1 MISASAE
8 LASEARLVPLS
19 VGADLVVSVRDD
31 GEGISEV
38 LTEELRCENLK
49 E

>member
-1 MISASAE
+1 LISASAE

-19 VGADLVVSVRDD
+19 VSAGLVVSVRDD
-31 GEGISEV
+31 GKGTSEV
-38 LTEELRCENLK
+38 LTEELRCEILK